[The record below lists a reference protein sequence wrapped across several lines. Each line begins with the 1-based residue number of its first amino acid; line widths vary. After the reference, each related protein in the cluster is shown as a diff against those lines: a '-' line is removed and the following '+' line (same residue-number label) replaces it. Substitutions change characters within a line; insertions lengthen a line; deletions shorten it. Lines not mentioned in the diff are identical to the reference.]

1 MVVGVI
7 YVNYANHSRDQ
18 FTSKVDV
25 TILSWRSF
33 GIQMGVFIREQYAT
47 AVVWAIIQRGNPF
60 IVFPLGEKQRS
71 GSLHLS
77 GYQQRRN
84 GGGRC
89 CPRRPAGCSNA
100 GAGVSPGALLH
111 QNARI
116 AGNGVWNIHRI
127 RLSGRWCSSTDDT
140 VAQGRPIHARL
151 VPFDHR
157 RRQSQTAQRHQSG

>member
-1 MVVGVI
+1 MLIMQIIVGSNLHVKW
-7 YVNYANHSRDQ
+7 N
-18 FTSKVDV
+18 V
-25 TILSWRSF
+25 TMLSWTSSS
-33 GIQMGVFIREQYAT
+33 IQKGAFIMEQYAT
-47 AVVWAIIQRGNPF
+47 AVVWAIIQSANPF
-60 IVFPLGEKQRS
+60 IVLPLGEKQRS

-89 CPRRPAGCSNA
+89 CPCRSAGCSDA
-100 GAGVSPGALLH
+100 GAGVSPGAVLH
-111 QNARI
+111 QNPRI

-127 RLSGRWCSSTDDT
+127 RLSGRWCSSTDDS

-157 RRQSQTAQRHQSG
+157 RRQSQTAQRHQSR